1 MKLNLFQNFQDQVE
15 LYDAPVMN
23 FAETFSSF
31 FWVKKKRDCDS
42 DIWTSHLFWWNLF
55 AIISI
60 LFFFAKANGT
70 CWCSRHD
77 FFFWTNFLQSFEWNK
92 DCDSDIWMYNFWM
105 LMLLNTVIVVRL
117 CRIGRQPRCTLL
129 RAAARRSA
137 TSSAASDAKKKEER
151 ILCSRNFSLADNVI
165 IFKPAF
171 V

>member
-1 MKLNLFQNFQDQVE
+1 MLRSWILLKHSHLFFR
-15 LYDAPVMN
+15 
-23 FAETFSSF
+23 
-31 FWVKKKRDCDS
+31 VKKKEIVILIYEPVIFFDE
-42 DIWTSHLFWWNLF
+42 IYLQLFP
-55 AIISI
+55 
-60 LFFFAKANGT
+60 FFFSLQKQMELADVLGMI
-70 CWCSRHD
+70 

-105 LMLLNTVIVVRL
+105 LMLLNTVIVGRL